1 MDGTLL
7 INNKRIATEKKMTS
21 TNPATLEPL
30 GEADLATEEDC
41 LRAVEAAKNA
51 FLSWR
56 ETSSDKKRQVFKNA
70 KKILLQKSTEIATLI
85 TKEHGS
91 PLPESLSMEVWSAV
105 EALDYYALTMD
116 KNLSPQ
122 KMRSG
127 VPLFFHKSSAF
138 HFAPL
143 GPTLVI
149 SPWNFPFML
158 PILDVMSAISAGNT
172 VILKPSTSTP
182 LTASHIGD
190 IFVEAG
196 LPAGVLNIINCKV
209 PQAEKLI
216 AHPDIQNILFTGS
229 VSTGKRIMALASE
242 NLTNIVLELGGKDPM
257 IVLKDADMDR
267 AVSGAVWAGFM
278 NCGQSCGSVER
289 VYVDRDIAD
298 EFTARVVEHTQRL
311 RVGNPMEPEIDIGP
325 MTTESQLTVVREH
338 ITDAKSRGA
347 QIVCGGTSLESLP
360 GYFIRPTVLT
370 GVDHS
375 MKVMT
380 EETFGPVLPIKTFE
394 NPEEAIALANDS
406 TLGLTASIWTR
417 DKKMAKWMAGRLETG
432 TVTVNDHM
440 SSFAEPTAI
449 WGGVKC
455 SGIGRSHGHFGQLEL
470 VNIKYISHD
479 YQKKKTLAWWF
490 PYDAEM
496 ASFMDKTLR
505 YFHGERI
512 GTKLKALFSLIP
524 YFSRILTSLPLSNLI
539 RSLPKLLKK

>member
-7 INNKRIATEKKMTS
+7 INNERIATEQKMTS
-21 TNPATLEPL
+21 INPATLEPL
-30 GEADLATEEDC
+30 GEANLATEEDC

-51 FLSWR
+51 FLFWR

-105 EALDYYALTMD
+105 EALDYYAHSMH

-122 KMRSG
+122 KMRSRIA
-127 VPLFFHKSSAF
+127 LFFHKSSAF

-158 PILDVMSAISAGNT
+158 PILDVTSAISTGNT

-182 LTASHIGD
+182 LTASHIGE

-289 VYVDRDIAD
+289 VYVDHDIAD
-298 EFTARVVEHTQRL
+298 TFTARVVEHTQRL

-347 QIVCGGTSLESLP
+347 QIVCGGTLLESLP

-394 NPEEAIALANDS
+394 DPEEAIALANDS

-417 DKKMAKWMAGRLETG
+417 DNKMAKWMAGRLETG

-449 WGGVKC
+449 WGGVKS

-524 YFSRILTSLPLSNLI
+524 HFSRILTSLPLLNLI
-539 RSLPKLLKK
+539 RSLPKLFKK